1 MKPATESSLEPSG
14 DAVKKA
20 RNGLLAGW
28 ELGALVVGFVLAAA
42 LLSTPRAAAPGLFP
56 VPLVDVA
63 DERASRVR
71 LDALAESA
79 ERGGLPF
86 ETRAVGDAVRR
97 FGTASFEGRAD
108 ADFFARLFGERV
120 RQALRAGQ
128 VDALLR
134 LRAFQARLFVRA
146 VRAHDWSHPAAPE
159 LIALGG
165 DFVTRARANAWVA
178 GGRCLAT
185 DAELSALF
193 MRRWSELTHLSKE
206 PQFSLTLGDVRR
218 YYRFLL
224 LFPEQPAAGD
234 AGPRERAEMR
244 LRYAEALARRDTEY
258 PIELARGSLLAQL
271 GSARASASALD
282 RHLSGAG
289 RAFWNLRARNYLLFA
304 ARDQLPAG
312 ELAPG
317 EEP

>member
-1 MKPATESSLEPSG
+1 MKPATESSLEPPG
-14 DAVKKA
+14 DAVKK
-20 RNGLLAGW
+20 RRSGLLAGW
-28 ELGALVVGFVLAAA
+28 ELGAIVVGFVLAAA

-56 VPLVDVA
+56 VPLVDVGE
-63 DERASRVR
+63 ERERSAR
-71 LDALAESA
+71 LAELAELA
-79 ERGGLPF
+79 ERSGLPF

-97 FGTASFEGRAD
+97 FGTSSFEGTAD

-120 RQALRAGQ
+120 RQALAAGQ
-128 VDALLR
+128 AEALLE

-146 VRAHDWSHPAAPE
+146 VRAHVWGTPAEPE

-165 DFVTRARANAWVA
+165 DFVARASANAWVA
-178 GGRCLAT
+178 RGKCLAT

-193 MRRWSELTHLSKE
+193 VRRWSELTRLQNE
-206 PQFSLTLGDVRR
+206 PRFSLTLGELRR
-218 YYRFLL
+218 YYRFLML
-224 LFPEQPAAGD
+224 HPERHTAGD
-234 AGPRERAEMR
+234 GGARERAEMR

-271 GSARASASALD
+271 GSVRASAQALN

-289 RAFWNLRARNYLLFA
+289 RPFWNLRARNYLLFA
-304 ARDQLPAG
+304 ARDQLAALDPAS
-312 ELAPG
+312 